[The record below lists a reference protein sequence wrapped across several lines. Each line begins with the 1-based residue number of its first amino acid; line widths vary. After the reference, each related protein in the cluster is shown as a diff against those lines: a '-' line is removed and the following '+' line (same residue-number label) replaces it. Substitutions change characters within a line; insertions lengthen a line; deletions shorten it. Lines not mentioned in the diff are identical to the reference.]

1 MTVYLAR
8 QGLQVYKQQVLE
20 PVIKMMAQPP
30 TTSFDSVYLKE
41 IQNYV
46 MAIEGH
52 IQPSST
58 LQIEIL
64 EDAVCFFSERRF
76 NTQLSAHDR
85 WLSWMY
91 HKALRSAKAGV
102 LPA

>member
-20 PVIKMMAQPP
+20 PVIKVIALPP
-30 TTSFDSVYLKE
+30 TTSIDAVYVKE
-41 IQNYV
+41 IQDYV

-58 LQIEIL
+58 LQVEIL
-64 EDAVCFFSERRF
+64 EDAVRFFGERRF
-76 NTQLSAHDR
+76 NMQLSAHDR

-91 HKALRSAKAGV
+91 HKALRSARASV
-102 LPA
+102 L

>member
-1 MTVYLAR
+1 MAVYLAR
-8 QGLQVYKQQVLE
+8 QGLQIYKQQTLE
-20 PVIKMMAQPP
+20 PVLQVVAQPP
-30 TTSFDSVYLKE
+30 NSALDAVYLKE
-41 IQNYV
+41 IQDFV

-52 IQPSST
+52 IQPSHT

-64 EDAVCFFSERRF
+64 EDALRFFAERRF

-91 HKALRSAKAGV
+91 HKALRATRAGV